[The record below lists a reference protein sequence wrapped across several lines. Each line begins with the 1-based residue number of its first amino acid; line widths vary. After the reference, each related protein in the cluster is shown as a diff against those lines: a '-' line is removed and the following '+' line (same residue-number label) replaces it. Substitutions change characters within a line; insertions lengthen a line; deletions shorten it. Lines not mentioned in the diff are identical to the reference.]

1 MMTYFRSI
9 ALLVLFT
16 NINPFNANSIIKSN
30 SNAIRNKPF
39 LWKIQGNTSSYLF
52 GTIHVPFVEV
62 WNPMKDDIMT
72 TFNISQKLYLE
83 IDMEL
88 QQNKQDFSKC
98 ILIPNGKTD
107 GLPTIVRTRLSEYID
122 FLKNKIGVWLTQEQK
137 HKGITP
143 EKVFQTVF
151 RNWKRKRLIWTM
163 NSILDVTE
171 SYVRFFG
178 YESLDDHLHSLA
190 KEQNKEIGQVET
202 ALEACSIF
210 NEVDPSHLLHFI
222 EKLLELKND
231 AILDIASSWKN
242 DVLLEYK
249 GANLSAS
256 TLFKDSRHF
265 TQYLEDNRKIESDEI
280 VFGRHSKIVNNHHQ
294 EAEELTTY
302 FRTKLLLDRNR
313 KMSEKINQ
321 MLHNEPNTSFFFA
334 FGASHFVGKDGIVE
348 ILKRQGYKITRQ
360 PETNSVPQIQD
371 PIRDPT
377 EIPKGH
383 GERTQKSFSQTLVS
397 YSTQTVHN
405 EQSRSSAGFGILLQS
420 LCMVLFVQVV
430 FDLIQFNYV
439 FTKI

>member
-1 MMTYFRSI
+1 MAYFRSLV
-9 ALLVLFT
+9 LLVLFT
-16 NINPFNANSIIKSN
+16 NLRPFKANSVLKSN
-30 SNAIRNKPF
+30 SNGIRNKPF
-39 LWKIQGNTSSYLF
+39 LWIIQGNTSSYLF
-52 GTIHVPFVEV
+52 GTMHVPFVEV
-62 WNPMKDDIMT
+62 WNPIKDEIMK
-72 TFNISQKLYLE
+72 TFNTSQKLYLE
-83 IDMEL
+83 IDMDLE
-88 QQNKQDFSKC
+88 QNKQDFSKC
-98 ILIPNGKTD
+98 ILIPNGKIA
-107 GLPTIVRTRLSEYID
+107 GLPTIVYTRLSEYID
-122 FLKNKIGVWLTQEQK
+122 FLKNKIGDWLTQEQK
-137 HKGITP
+137 NKGINP
-143 EKVFQTVF
+143 EKVFQAVF
-151 RNWKRKRLIWTM
+151 RNWKRKRLIWIM

-190 KEQNKEIGQVET
+190 KEQNKEIGEVET
-202 ALEACSIF
+202 ALEACNIF

-231 AILDIASSWKN
+231 AILDIASSWKE

-249 GANLSAS
+249 RANLSAS
-256 TLFKDSRHF
+256 TLFKDSRYF
-265 TQYLEDNRKIESDEI
+265 TQYLEDNRKIESDEM
-280 VFGRHSKIVNNHHQ
+280 VFGRHSRIVNNPHQ

-313 KMSEKINQ
+313 KMAEKINQ
-321 MLHNEPNTSFFFA
+321 ILNNEPNTSFFFA

-430 FDLIQFNYV
+430 LI
-439 FTKI
+439 